1 MHTINRPVALV
12 IAAVLLGACERG
24 SRRAGGGAGTVS
36 DTSARPAPQPTSSPV
51 LPESLRALV
60 EAAAAGDAPRVQ
72 ALLAR
77 GVSPNPP
84 WVSAER
90 PAPPLHRAAERGH
103 VEIVRL
109 LLAAGANVN
118 AVDASPGVSPIY
130 YAARAGHAE
139 VVRLLLRSGAGAGG
153 GTDAGV
159 TPLHEAAGSR
169 AAGSLEVVRLLLAHG
184 ANAEA
189 RAFEPEGT
197 PLDYATRAGRAD
209 IARLLGPILAPTE
222 QVIVFPRREPVDVV
236 WLARDVLPLA
246 LEAESFWYVAVATQ
260 HSGMDGGES
269 ACAYRV
275 PWRAATVADGLWV
288 QNWRIGEARVIDSVE
303 SVELAAQVEGSPDRC
318 TPQAEVDRRFTA
330 ELPGEGEEVSIV
342 SLPNAIWR
350 LAETGTFQDGDRTFR
365 VTQQVD
371 STATSRETRVCFSS
385 AGWPQPRCLTVRT
398 SPGPNYQDRVE
409 ATVAVALDRA
419 LWVFGLRTFGQ
430 RRGEPVWHG
439 AAISVK
445 PVLLGRVRVDSW

>member
-12 IAAVLLGACERG
+12 IAALLLAACERD
-24 SRRAGGGAGTVS
+24 SRRAGGGADTLS
-36 DTSARPAPQPTSSPV
+36 DTSARPAPQPTSSSV
-51 LPESLRALV
+51 LSDSLHALSV
-60 EAAAAGDAPRVQ
+60 AAATGDSQRVR

-90 PAPPLHRAAERGH
+90 PAAPLHRAAERGH
-103 VEIVRL
+103 VQIIRL
-109 LLAAGANVN
+109 LLAAGANV
-118 AVDASPGVSPIY
+118 DFGDRLGASPLH

-139 VVRLLLRSGAGAGG
+139 VARLLLDAGASASA

-159 TPLHEAAGSR
+159 TALHEAAGSA

-184 ANAEA
+184 ASAEV
-189 RAFEPEGT
+189 RDFDGGL

-209 IARLLGPILAPTE
+209 LARLLRPARAAETT
-222 QVIVFPRREPVDVV
+222 IVFAPEEPRDLA

-246 LEAESFWYVAVATQ
+246 YEEGCCWHVAVATQ

-275 PWRAATVADGLWV
+275 PWGAASAAGGLWF
-288 QNWRIGEARVIDSVE
+288 QDWDDRDGRVTD
-303 SVELAAQVEGSPDRC
+303 SVELAAQVEGSPERC
-318 TPQAEVDRRFTA
+318 TPQAEVERRFAA
-330 ELPGEGEEVSIV
+330 ERSGLPGEGVSV
-342 SLPNAIWR
+342 VPLPNAIWR
-350 LAETGTFQDGDRTFR
+350 LAETETFQDRDRTFG
-365 VTQQVD
+365 VAQQVD
-371 STATSRETRVCFSS
+371 STATSRRTRVCFSS
-385 AGWPQPRCLTVRT
+385 AGWSQAPCLTVRT
-398 SPGPNYQDRVE
+398 SPGSNYQDRVQ
-409 ATVAVALDRA
+409 ATVAVVVDRA

-445 PVLLGRVRVDSW
+445 PVLLGRVPVDFQ